1 MMKNFFCFIVIL
13 VVVAL
18 VACGAPAAHTSE
30 TAPDMSSQSLTP
42 APTTV
47 QDAIA
52 AASADEL
59 RAMITQYQAEENY
72 EMVYAAAEKL
82 IDLEPSDT
90 DAYTAAMDA
99 LAAISANNYNKINA
113 LLAQGAEDARDVQAL
128 ADWAENN
135 QPDYA
140 VSLPF
145 IPDYKS
151 DDEINAEGTTPG
163 NLLNDFNR
171 EYEFWETGL
180 FASQGDWIYFSR
192 ADESFAIYKMRKDGT
207 EYQRVGEVSGSCIN
221 VVGDWIYF
229 RNPIGNN
236 QHEIYKMRTDGS
248 ECTQLLDGIRDYIS
262 VSGDWIYYAN
272 GNDNFRFYKMRMDG
286 SENWA
291 LTEASAIY
299 MCVYGEWAYYS
310 LSDESGFFRTRTDG
324 SETQLLTAR
333 CVSLYCMAGDWI
345 YYCMRDDNNTVWRMR
360 PDGSGIEEVLR
371 YDRPIATMNIAGNTM
386 LLSVNN
392 NGASGQIILVDMGSF
407 KILRTVVQITD
418 AICVDGSGNAYF
430 VDYND
435 MAWYRIDTNDGT
447 VTVLG

>member
-1 MMKNFFCFIVIL
+1 
-13 VVVAL
+13 
-18 VACGAPAAHTSE
+18 
-30 TAPDMSSQSLTP
+30 
-42 APTTV
+42 
-47 QDAIA
+47 
-52 AASADEL
+52 
-59 RAMITQYQAEENY
+59 
-72 EMVYAAAEKL
+72 
-82 IDLEPSDT
+82 
-90 DAYTAAMDA
+90 
-99 LAAISANNYNKINA
+99 
-113 LLAQGAEDARDVQAL
+113 
-128 ADWAENN
+128 
-135 QPDYA
+135 
-140 VSLPF
+140 
-145 IPDYKS
+145 
-151 DDEINAEGTTPG
+151 
-163 NLLNDFNR
+163 
-171 EYEFWETGL
+171 
-180 FASQGDWIYFSR
+180 
-192 ADESFAIYKMRKDGT
+192 
-207 EYQRVGEVSGSCIN
+207 
-221 VVGDWIYF
+221 
-229 RNPIGNN
+229 
-236 QHEIYKMRTDGS
+236 
-248 ECTQLLDGIRDYIS
+248 
-262 VSGDWIYYAN
+262 
-272 GNDNFRFYKMRMDG
+272 MDG

-310 LSDESGFFRTRTDG
+310 LTDESGFFRTRTDG